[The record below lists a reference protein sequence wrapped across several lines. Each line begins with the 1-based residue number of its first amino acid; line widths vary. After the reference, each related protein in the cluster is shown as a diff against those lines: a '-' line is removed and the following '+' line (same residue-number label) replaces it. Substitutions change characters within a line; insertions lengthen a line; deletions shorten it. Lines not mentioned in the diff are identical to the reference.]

1 MAINWFPGHMVAAQK
16 KAAEALADIDVVVE
30 VLDARCPA
38 ASVNPKINAM
48 REARQRPALKILNK
62 VDLADPKITEQ
73 WLAYFNAQE
82 GVHAIGLSCKKAGES
97 NKVLP
102 EAQRLAPHRDGP
114 LKRLRVMMMGVPN
127 VGKSTLVN
135 ALCQKRIANVGD
147 EPAITKLIKRY
158 DLPDGTWLFDTPG
171 LMWPKIA
178 LESDGLLLAANH
190 LVGVKSYIDEEVATY
205 LAEILLARYPE
216 SLTARYGVD
225 PTDMDGPD
233 VIEAIAK
240 RRGFRIKG
248 GSADFEKAAVTLLLD
263 YRNGALG
270 RITVETPETRGL
282 QLNALAV
289 KVAEAETKAE
299 AERVAELAKNDKRES
314 QVKAAANPPDSFR
327 SG

>member
-16 KAAEALADIDVVVE
+16 KAAEALAEIDVVVE

-82 GVHAIGLSCKKAGES
+82 GVRAIGLSCKKAGES

-102 EAQRLAPHRDGP
+102 EAQKLAPHREGP

-135 ALCQKRIANVGD
+135 ALLQRRIANVGD

-158 DLPDGTWLFDTPG
+158 DQPPIDGNAGVWLFDTPG

-225 PTDMDGPD
+225 TTDMDGPD
-233 VIEAIAK
+233 VIEAIAR

-270 RITVETPETRGL
+270 RITVETPETRGV
-282 QLNALAV
+282 QLAALAV
-289 KVAEAETKAE
+289 ELAEAEAKAE
-299 AERVAELAKNDKRES
+299 ALRI
-314 QVKAAANPPDSFR
+314 AALEKSSTAR
-327 SG
+327 

>member
-82 GVHAIGLSCKKAGES
+82 GVRAIGLSCKKAGES

-102 EAQRLAPHRDGP
+102 EAQKLAPHREGP

-135 ALCQKRIANVGD
+135 ALLQRRIANVGD

-158 DLPDGTWLFDTPG
+158 DLPPIDGNAGTWLFDTPG

-178 LESDGLLLAANH
+178 LETDGLLLAANH

-216 SLTARYGVD
+216 SLTARYGID
-225 PTDMDGPD
+225 ASDMDGPD

-270 RITVETPETRGL
+270 RITVETPETRGV
-282 QLNALAV
+282 QLEALAAQQAATAAL
-289 KVAEAETKAE
+289 AEVTADATPPM
-299 AERVAELAKNDKRES
+299 KRPARTN
-314 QVKAAANPPDSFR
+314 KRTGD
-327 SG
+327 

>member
-48 REARQRPALKILNK
+48 REARQKPALKILNK
-62 VDLADPKITEQ
+62 VDLADPKITEL
-73 WLAYFNAQE
+73 WLSYFNAQE
-82 GVHAIGLSCKKAGES
+82 GVRAIGLSCKKAGES

-102 EAQRLAPHRDGP
+102 EAQKLAPHREGP

-135 ALCQKRIANVGD
+135 ALLQRRIANVGD

-158 DLPDGTWLFDTPG
+158 DLPPIDGNAGTWLFDTPG

-178 LESDGLLLAANH
+178 LETDGLLLAANH

-216 SLTARYGVD
+216 ALTARYGFD
-225 PTDMDGPD
+225 TTDMDGPD

-263 YRNGALG
+263 YRSGALG
-270 RITVETPETRGL
+270 RITVETPETRGV
-282 QLNALAV
+282 QLDALEKLLAETAA
-289 KVAEAETKAE
+289 AEAFTSA
-299 AERVAELAKNDKRES
+299 
-314 QVKAAANPPDSFR
+314 P
-327 SG
+327 